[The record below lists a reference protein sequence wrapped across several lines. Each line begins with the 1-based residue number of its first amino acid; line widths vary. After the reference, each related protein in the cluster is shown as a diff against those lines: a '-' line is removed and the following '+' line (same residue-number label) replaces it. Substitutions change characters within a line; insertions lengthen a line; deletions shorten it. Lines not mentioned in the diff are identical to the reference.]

1 MERPPIWDASDFK
14 NSQAYCEIVIGRDEG
29 TTIKGWIP
37 LADLVPCDDLLYQEI
52 MQKHWKQA
60 R

>member
-1 MERPPIWDASDFK
+1 MDRPPIWKASDFK

-29 TTIKGWIP
+29 ITDSGWIP
-37 LADLVPCDDLLYQEI
+37 LSDLVECDGALYLQIIE
-52 MQKHWKQA
+52 KHYKQA